1 MNHEIKIEKA
11 QKIFPFME
19 ELNAQDYTDIY
30 DENFIEI
37 SEDEDYLNSNEQGFM
52 LGYLEA

>member
-1 MNHEIKIEKA
+1 MNDIKIEKA
-11 QKIFPFME
+11 QKVFPFME